1 MNTKAAVFRI
11 GALMLGVVATILGG
25 PGQAQQLSAQQLTAC
40 NGIFALCTIA
50 PCDPIPGNDKQVLCH
65 CTVNRGYSA
74 GAEPCQRPQKID
86 DKQLIHSRYYP
97 VKSYAICNNDRPWAW
112 CLDKPCIIDN
122 NNPEAAA
129 CTCDIA
135 KDKGDYV
142 IVTSNYTSATCTTGV
157 ISSATVEQIDQ
168 ATASLKRSRA
178 LPPFP
183 IHILNK

>member
-11 GALMLGVVATILGG
+11 SALMLWIAATILGG
-25 PGQAQQLSAQQLTAC
+25 PGQTQQLLAQQLTVC
-40 NGIFALCTIA
+40 SGTFALCTIA
-50 PCDPIPGNDKQVLCH
+50 PCDPIPGDDRQVLCH

-74 GAEPCQRPQKID
+74 AAEPCQKPQQIA
-86 DKQLIHSRYYP
+86 DKRLIHSRYYP
-97 VKSYAICNNDRPWAW
+97 VKSYAICKNDRPWAW
-112 CLDKPCIIDN
+112 CLDKPCIIDG

-142 IVTSNYTSATCTTGV
+142 IVTSSYTSATCTTGM

-168 ATASLKRSRA
+168 ATASLKHSKV

-183 IHILNK
+183 ILVLSK